1 MTFRAVLYQ
10 EMLSL
15 VVYKIRVLILIQ
27 PTLCTHTYIDGERG
41 GGGKENENGS
51 FRE

>member
-1 MTFRAVLYQ
+1 MTSRPVLYQ

-15 VVYKIRVLILIQ
+15 MICKIRVLILIQ
-27 PTLCTHTYIDGERG
+27 PTLCTHTHIDEER
-41 GGGKENENGS
+41 GGGKENKNGS